1 MCLLYL
7 KVICARPWGP
17 KEAFGGLIS
26 PRTTLLTASFL
37 RPFAT
42 GHTVYKINFLL
53 LFASLT
59 FHLKANFTIHRRK
72 SFYYV
77 EITNKYYVERGRSRG
92 YYLMVRQTPE
102 RSRTKLILDIT
113 EIIYVNGMP
122 INGRYVS
129 LVVEVREGSTGFAIW
144 FFLAYI
150 NDSKYQVQRFDQ
162 VFS

>member
-1 MCLLYL
+1 MSASEANTKLQDSIRL
-7 KVICARPWGP
+7 KI
-17 KEAFGGLIS
+17 K
-26 PRTTLLTASFL
+26 FL
-37 RPFAT
+37 F
-42 GHTVYKINFLL
+42 

-77 EITNKYYVERGRSRG
+77 EITNKYYVERGCSR
-92 YYLMVRQTPE
+92 MVRQTPE

-129 LVVEVREGSTGFAIW
+129 RVVEVREGSTGFAIW
-144 FFLAYI
+144 FFWLT
-150 NDSKYQVQRFDQ
+150 
-162 VFS
+162 